1 MTKKTTQKAYR
12 IADSSGSRT
21 ILAATADEAAREY
34 QRLER
39 IRARVE
45 TVADLAAALEGD
57 NDWLVVHESGEIIY
71 MTQGR

>member
-21 ILAATADEAAREY
+21 ILAATADEAVREY

-39 IRARVE
+39 IRERIE
-45 TVADLAAALEGD
+45 TVADLADFLER
-57 NDWLVVHESGEIIY
+57 NQDWLVIHENGETIY